1 MGATGVLKAAV
12 IGLGWWGKQITACL
26 AESRHVRVT
35 HGVDLAAAGLADFA
49 RGHGVALGTSF
60 DAVLA
65 DRTVDAVIVAT
76 PHSQHEAQVLAAIA
90 AGKQVFCEKPLTLT
104 AAGAERILAACDR
117 AGIVLGIGHERRYE
131 PGMEHL
137 ARAIKAGELG
147 QLLHLE
153 SNMSHNL
160 FARMDPSSWRVRPTD
175 APAGA
180 MTALGVHVTDLFLS
194 LAGRPTRVQART
206 GRVMTGAIGEDH
218 VSVSLE
224 FDSGATGTLVCLS
237 TTPYHGRLTVFGTD
251 GWIEVKENANVD
263 QGQPSDVT
271 IADRTARR
279 STVSYAP
286 ANTVLANFDAWAQ
299 AVAGQGT
306 YRHTPEQILD
316 NIRILEAIVRSAAT
330 GSQPIAL

>member
-1 MGATGVLKAAV
+1 MLRAAV
-12 IGLGWWGKQITACL
+12 LGLGWWGKQIIACL
-26 AESRHVRVT
+26 AGSRHVRVT
-35 HGVDLAAAGLADFA
+35 HGVDVAPEGLGDFA
-49 RGHGVALGTSF
+49 RRHGVALGSSF

-65 DRTVDAVIVAT
+65 DRAVDAVIIAT
-76 PHSQHEAQVLAAIA
+76 PHSQHEAQALSAIA

-137 ARAIKAGELG
+137 ARAVKAGELG
-147 QLLHLE
+147 QILHLE

-160 FARMDPSSWRVRPTD
+160 FARMDPVSWRIRPSD

-194 LAGRPTRVQART
+194 LAGRPKRVQART
-206 GRVMTGAIGEDH
+206 GRIMSGAIGEDH

-224 FDSGATGTLVCLS
+224 FDSGATGMLVCLS
-237 TTPYHGRLTVFGTD
+237 TTPYHGRLTVFGTE

-271 IADRTARR
+271 VADRAAKR
-279 STVSYAP
+279 STVSYP
-286 ANTVLANFDAWAQ
+286 PTNTVLANFDQWAK
-299 AVAGQGT
+299 AVAGQGA

-316 NIRILEAIVRSAAT
+316 NIRILEAIVRSAAA